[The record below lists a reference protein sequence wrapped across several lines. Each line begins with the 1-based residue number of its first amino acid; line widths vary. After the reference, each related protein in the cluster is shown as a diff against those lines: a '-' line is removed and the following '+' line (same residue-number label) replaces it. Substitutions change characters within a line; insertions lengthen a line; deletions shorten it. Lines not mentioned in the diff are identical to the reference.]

1 MSLGCGDSMIG
12 LWNAAVLSCLIAC
25 GGAALIA
32 SDKSPTKAT
41 PQKVET
47 RHLPNTY
54 RITKKVLSGG
64 LPDGEAGF
72 AELEA
77 LGVKTVISVDGMTPD
92 VDGAKKH
99 GLRYVHLP
107 HGYDRV
113 PLERGQELA
122 KAVRDLPGPV
132 YIHCHHGKHRSP
144 SAAAVACVEAGLI
157 SPELAEGVLKAAGTN
172 PNYRGLYE
180 SVRNARPLSSKELD
194 QLKVEFRETSPVPP
208 LAEAMVELEH
218 ALDRVKGE
226 GEMKWHRKA
235 DSQSAALLLLEQ
247 FKEMQRLDDVKKRP
261 ARFREILTGSEEAT
275 LALQAALAGNSIET
289 SQAEAAIKAITKG
302 CADCHAAFR
311 DNAP

>member
-1 MSLGCGDSMIG
+1 MNG
-12 LWNAAVLSCLIAC
+12 LRNAAILFGLALS
-25 GGAALIA
+25 AAAGLTA
-32 SDKSPTKAT
+32 SDKTAT
-41 PQKVET
+41 APQKIET

-54 RITKKVLSGG
+54 QITEKVLSGG
-64 LPDGEAGF
+64 LPDGDAGF

-92 VDGAKKH
+92 VEGAKKH

-107 HGYDRV
+107 HGYDRI

-144 SAAAVACVEAGLI
+144 SAAAVACVEAGLLA
-157 SPELAEGVLKAAGTN
+157 PEAAESVLKTAGTN
-172 PNYRGLYE
+172 PNFRGLYE
-180 SVRNARPLSSKELD
+180 SVRTARPVSAVELD
-194 QLKVEFRETSPVPP
+194 RLKVEFRETSPVPP
-208 LAEAMVELEH
+208 LAEAMVQLEH

-226 GEMKWHRKA
+226 SDRKWLRKD
-235 DSQSAALLLLEQ
+235 DSRAVALLLHEHY
-247 FKEMQRLDDVKKRP
+247 KEMQRLDDVKKRP
-261 ARFREILTGSEEAT
+261 ARFREMLTASEEA
-275 LALQAALAGNSIET
+275 ALQLQTALAGDAVES
-289 SQAEAAIKAITKG
+289 SKAEAALKAINKG